1 MLEASNRSSSIF
13 LPSDKKFTHKLS
25 SLFFSCV
32 VQELGGVLGDSF
44 WADGMR
50 LKVQILATRKL
61 ELETASL
68 KITELEDGTCTK
80 LFPLESQP
88 NHFTVTRK
96 WKL

>member
-1 MLEASNRSSSIF
+1 M
-13 LPSDKKFTHKLS
+13 PSDKKVHPQTLIFVL
-25 SLFFSCV
+25 LMCGA
-32 VQELGGVLGDSF
+32 ELGGVLGDSF

-61 ELETASL
+61 ELETASW
-68 KITELEDGTCTK
+68 K
-80 LFPLESQP
+80 LLSWRMALAQTLPLESQP

>member
-1 MLEASNRSSSIF
+1 MICFMKISLLPPLMIMSF
-13 LPSDKKFTHKLS
+13 LI

-61 ELETASL
+61 EPETASL

-80 LFPLESQP
+80 LFPLESA
-88 NHFTVTRK
+88 
-96 WKL
+96 